1 MDSFLKKA
9 KMFALMAAMVEG
21 RMQAEPVFNTRM
33 KKRNPNKPGPTKEVR
48 EARKR
53 QKAARKQN
61 RKH

>member
-1 MDSFLKKA
+1 MNQLLKKA
-9 KMFALMAAMVEG
+9 KMFAMMAAMIDG
-21 RMQAEPVFNTRM
+21 GMHPEPIYNTRM
-33 KKRNPNKPGPTKEVR
+33 KKRSPNKPGPSKEVR